1 MSLFIYVCQS
11 VFIFWNDEIYGLKT
25 TEVHQWIPKR
35 VNGHQEVSKDDDEDS
50 EDDDEDSED
59 DDEDS

>member
-1 MSLFIYVCQS
+1 MHACMH
-11 VFIFWNDEIYGLKT
+11 VFIFWNDEIYGRKT

-35 VNGHQEVSKDDDEDS
+35 VNEHQEVSKDDDEDDEEYS

-59 DDEDS
+59 DD